1 MAEVKNRRAYNNA
14 YRRINN
20 TRVRAKENA
29 WHENRPFY
37 NLVKLARVR
46 AKEQGLV
53 FDLDDRKIFRPSHCP
68 VLGLEI
74 DYSRGTKKR
83 AQNNSP
89 SLDRIVPKNGYVL
102 SNIRVISWRANNLR
116 SDATVDELRKVLIY
130 AESCA

>member
-1 MAEVKNRRAYNNA
+1 MVAIKNRRAYNND
-14 YRRINN
+14 YRRRNN
-20 TRVRAKENA
+20 AKVRAKENA

-46 AKEQGLV
+46 AREQNIP
-53 FDLDDRKIFRPSHCP
+53 FDLDDRKIFKPSHCP

-89 SLDRIVPKNGYVL
+89 SLDRIIPEKGYVL

-116 SDATVDELRKVLIY
+116 SDATADELRKVLAY